1 MVKVSYILES
11 IIAQTAYDIEL
22 SGIGRRIKDILVLA
36 AMRNSGTRLSRMLK
50 KILTESQLTAIE
62 EHIDV
67 GLKQDS
73 RASISA
79 AGFLSD
85 YREYLILKH
94 SAVGF
99 VSTVDLFIDTLE
111 DSSTLL
117 YQAFMLY
124 AKGEKE
130 DYESSQDS
138 HITLF
143 SNVCLG

>member
-1 MVKVSYILES
+1 MVKVSYILEG

-79 AGFLSD
+79 AGFLRD

-124 AKGEKE
+124 AKREKE
-130 DYESSQDS
+130 YYESSQYS
-138 HITLF
+138 HSTLF

>member
-1 MVKVSYILES
+1 MVKVSYILEG

-22 SGIGRRIKDILVLA
+22 SGIGRSIKDILVLA
-36 AMRNSGTRLSRMLK
+36 AMRNSGTRQA

-124 AKGEKE
+124 AKREKE
-130 DYESSQDS
+130 YYESSQYS
-138 HITLF
+138 HSTLF